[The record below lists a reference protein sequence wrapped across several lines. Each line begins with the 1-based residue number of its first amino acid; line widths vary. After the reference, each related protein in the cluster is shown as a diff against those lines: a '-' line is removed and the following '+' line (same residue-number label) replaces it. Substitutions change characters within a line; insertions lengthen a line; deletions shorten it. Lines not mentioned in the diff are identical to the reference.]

1 MIARLSRFKCESIVV
16 SSNDRFRTKP
26 EIRAYPPPPDFPPPY
41 PAPAPISRAAIA
53 LSFSSRAFRALSD
66 SAVSCAVGG
75 AAKSL
80 ARRSMM
86 ASTRSVAGLSPAM
99 ALAKCTA

>member
-1 MIARLSRFKCESIVV
+1 MIAGPGRINGLFSCR
-16 SSNDRFRTKP
+16 SS
-26 EIRAYPPPPDFPPPY
+26 Y

-53 LSFSSRAFRALSD
+53 LSFSSRALRALSD

-75 AAKSL
+75 AANSL

-99 ALAKCTA
+99 ALA